1 MIKKNKDDTYTVT
14 YSTRNKFGQKI
25 KRSRSGITNYAV
37 AKKTEAELIIE
48 LHEIKNGFEYAG
60 FTFSRFCDEIFFPH
74 YDKNYSDAESF
85 VLRVN
90 KWSKPIFKLKLEAVT
105 PNDIS
110 RILVDAKD
118 ELVYSSLVK
127 LRSCFSRIFE
137 HARSGGLKLNPCEG
151 VKIPVPRSDSNC
163 KVLTRDGANHLLRM
177 SRELQP
183 IWYKIWAVHLL
194 TGIRSG
200 EGYALCKSDID
211 LESDNIMINK
221 AWTSKT
227 GIKSTKTGHWRIV
240 PICTMLK
247 PLLIELLV
255 DNKTGNELLFKPH
268 QWTRGSQA
276 RVLKEFCTGIGIT
289 PIRFHDLRATF
300 ITQLFQNGAS
310 IAEVQAVVGHT
321 ELKTTQRYLRLAG
334 VDVKGVTNK
343 LNFTMP
349 TDIDNVVSLRG
360 RVELFGT

>member
-1 MIKKNKDDTYTVT
+1 MITNKKDGTYTVT
-14 YSTRNKFGQKI
+14 FSTRNKFGKKI
-25 KRSRSGITNYAV
+25 KRSRSRITSKAM
-37 AKKTEAELIIE
+37 AKKVEAELIIE

-60 FTFSRFCDEIFFPH
+60 FTFSRFCDDIFFS
-74 YDKNYSDAESF
+74 YYENNYSDADSF
-85 VLRVN
+85 VKRVN
-90 KWSKPIFKLKLEAVT
+90 KWSEPISRLKLETVT
-105 PNDIS
+105 PNDIA
-110 RILVDAKD
+110 RILEDAKGD
-118 ELVYSSLVK
+118 LVYSSLVK

-137 HARSGGLKLNPCEG
+137 HARVGGLDSNPCDS
-151 VKIPVPRSDSNC
+151 VKIPLPRSDSNC
-163 KVLTRDGANHLLRM
+163 KVLTRDEANYLLKM
-177 SRELQP
+177 SLRLQP
-183 IWYKIWAVHLL
+183 TWYKIWAVHLL

-211 LESDNIMINK
+211 LEADNIMINK

-227 GIKSTKTGHWRIV
+227 GVKSTKTGRWRIV
-240 PICTMLK
+240 PICTALK
-247 PLLIELLV
+247 PILIELMV
-255 DNKTGNELLFKPH
+255 DRRTGNELLPKPH

-276 RVLKEFCTGIGIT
+276 RILKEFCIGIGIT

-349 TDIDNVVSLRG
+349 KDIDNVVSLRG